1 MPVVCG
7 WAALGPGAWA
17 AAGVRCGGF
26 GDGRYT
32 LAMSELAT
40 IIERTKAIESKLVR
54 RLGATG
60 RGLHEKV
67 DSVQGKLDPATVRAC
82 RFIAT
87 IRNKTVHEDGF
98 APTRT
103 EMKSFVER
111 CDEVER
117 SLGGGLRRRTGLLAV
132 LAWTSAAAGLLF
144 AAVLMVVVRP
154 LRDWLSP
161 PPPVRPLL
169 DDVKVAGIVTVAVI
183 ALTIVLAVWI
193 RVRARGRQRRR

>member
-1 MPVVCG
+1 
-7 WAALGPGAWA
+7 
-17 AAGVRCGGF
+17 
-26 GDGRYT
+26 
-32 LAMSELAT
+32 MSELAT
-40 IIERTKAIESKLVR
+40 IIERTKAIESGLVR
-54 RLGATG
+54 RFGATG

-117 SLGGGLRRRTGLLAV
+117 SLGGGLRPRAGLLGMF
-132 LAWTSAAAGLLF
+132 AWTSAAAVLLF
-144 AAVLMVVVRP
+144 AAMLMLVVRP

-161 PPPVRPLL
+161 PPPARPLL
-169 DDVKVAGIVTVAVI
+169 EDAKVAGVVTLAVI
-183 ALTIVLAVWI
+183 VLTIVLAVWI
-193 RVRARGRQRRR
+193 RVRVRGRSRGG